1 MVARQWERQI
11 LNPFIF
17 ETDDDS
23 LEASH
28 SSSRLPPRSAF
39 FRWRIVTRTL
49 PLNSNAT
56 VNPEAAD
63 LTVSPAQRHPP
74 TKTRH
79 TSCIPA
85 LTMANCI

>member
-1 MVARQWERQI
+1 MVARMWERQI

-39 FRWRIVTRTL
+39 FRRRIVTRT
-49 PLNSNAT
+49 SAT
-56 VNPEAAD
+56 ELQRDRQPGTSD

-85 LTMANCI
+85 LYSS